1 MDPGVRGRRFVKT
14 TSSDLAL
21 AEAVSIVRQATERQA
36 RRPLVESFFHA
47 PTSTISHIVRDPS
60 SNGCAIIDSVLDFD
74 QASGRTTD
82 TSVNLMIQRLRTQ
95 TLRVEWLLE
104 THAHADHLSA
114 APVLR
119 EQVGGRLAI
128 GERITVVQE
137 TFGSLFNLGHTFAR
151 DGSQFDHLFHDG
163 ERFTI
168 GRLDGIA
175 LYVPGHTPACMAYV
189 IGDAVFPGDTL
200 FMPDYGTAR
209 CDFPGGSASD
219 LYRSIR
225 RLQTLPD
232 NARVFLCHDYKAPGR
247 DHFAWETT
255 IGAER
260 TTNVYVR
267 EEVEEADFVARREAR
282 DKTLGMPTLLLPSIQ
297 VNIRGGLLP
306 DPEDNGIRYL
316 KLPLNAL

>member
-1 MDPGVRGRRFVKT
+1 MQS
-14 TSSDLAL
+14 TSSDVAL
-21 AEAVSIVRQATERQA
+21 AEAATIVRQATEHPA
-36 RRPLVESFFHA
+36 RRPVVESFFHA

-60 SNGCAIIDSVLDFD
+60 SNACAVIDSVLDFD
-74 QASGRTTD
+74 QSSGRTSS
-82 TSVNLMIQRLRTQ
+82 TSAELLIQRLRTQ
-95 TLRVEWLLE
+95 QLRTEWLLE

-119 EQVGGRLAI
+119 ERVGGRLAI
-128 GERITVVQE
+128 GERIRLVQE
-137 TFGSLFNLGHTFAR
+137 TFGALFNLGPAFAR

-163 ERFTI
+163 ERFSV
-168 GRLDGIA
+168 GGLDGIA
-175 LYVPGHTPACMAYV
+175 LFVPGHTPACMAYV

-209 CDFPGGSASD
+209 CDFPGGSASA

-225 RLQTLPD
+225 RLQSLPD
-232 NARVFLCHDYKAPGR
+232 TARVFLCHDYKAPGR

-260 TTNVYVR
+260 TMNIYVR
-267 EEVEEADFVARREAR
+267 EEVAEADFVARREAR

-297 VNIRGGLLP
+297 VNIRGGRLP
-306 DPEDNGIRYL
+306 DAENNGVRYL